1 MTDFIYN
8 RNCSYDDI
16 PYTTSK
22 IIADATQL
30 PHKVIKER
38 VRHYLRYREVDSF
51 PIFFEDTRGG
61 KRSEKNYCLDEYETF
76 VVLSHLRKNADVKD
90 LEIEIGVQFS
100 AMNNELE
107 NRRKLR
113 EEYESFRGMRIRE
126 TLFEGTDEYVA
137 IRYSNLAY
145 SMAFGRNKVSNRAM
159 NHFPH
164 NGHSLNYMKATE
176 LDALITAEYHLIML
190 AKAGLDY
197 KATYALVTGITPEEI
212 DVKIAEL
219 NAPPPVSV
227 PVERRGRVST
237 LWHKF
242 ISFFRAKTAEP
253 PDNTD
258 AGDNAA

>member
-8 RNCSYDDI
+8 RNCSYNDI

-30 PHKVIKER
+30 PHKAVKER
-38 VRHYLRYREVDSF
+38 VRNYLNYREIDNF
-51 PIFFEDTRGG
+51 PIFFEDSRGG
-61 KRSEKNYCLDEYETF
+61 KRSEKNYCLDEYNTF
-76 VVLSHLRKNADVKD
+76 VVLAHLRKSADIKD
-90 LEIEIGVQFS
+90 LEMEIEVQFS

-107 NRRKLR
+107 KRRKLR
-113 EEYESFRGMRIRE
+113 AEYEVFRKMRIRE
-126 TLFEGTDEYVA
+126 ARFEGTDEYAA
-137 IRYSNLAY
+137 ISYNNLAY
-145 SMAFGRNKVSNRAM
+145 SMAFGRNKVNNRAM

-164 NGHSLNYMKATE
+164 NGYSLDYMKAIE
-176 LDALITAEYHLIML
+176 LDALVTAEYHLIRL
-190 AKAGLDY
+190 TEAGLGY
-197 KATYALVTGITPEEI
+197 EEIRAAVTGSTPEEI

-242 ISFFRAKTAEP
+242 ISLFRAKTAEP